1 LKGGF
6 EMAALKGNNNAEKWT
21 FDDAE
26 LFLEKSLDLSKQDNF
41 DFLGEIAKHLGS
53 YIDVYD
59 YLIGKFPELKHYK
72 THIMRNCEANCFSNS
87 KKGKINTAI
96 GIVNLKSNHGWT
108 DRVSNDLTTKGESIN
123 KPDLTKLSDE
133 ELRLI
138 AKLQCKSGISEAEV

>member
-1 LKGGF
+1 
-6 EMAALKGNNNAEKWT
+6 MAALKGNTNAEKWT

-26 LFLEKSLDLSKQDNF
+26 LFLEKSLELSKQDNF

-108 DRVSNDLTTKGESIN
+108 DRVSNDTNLKVTGI
-123 KPDLTKLSDE
+123 KPIE
-133 ELRLI
+133 WV
-138 AKLQCKSGISEAEV
+138 QSEDVED

>member
-1 LKGGF
+1 
-6 EMAALKGNNNAEKWT
+6 MAALKGNTNAEKWT
-21 FDDAE
+21 FEDAE
-26 LFLEKSLDLSKQDNF
+26 LFLEKSLELSKQDNF

-108 DRVSNDLTTKGESIN
+108 DRVSNDTNLKVTGI
-123 KPDLTKLSDE
+123 KPIE
-133 ELRLI
+133 WV
-138 AKLQCKSGISEAEV
+138 QSEDVED